1 MKNALGRARSAI
13 VGRMFGPIGILKVLL
28 SDSRFLLADEGVI
41 HTNRFMILKAWVTV
55 LELARGRLPNLY
67 GPHGGRVFVGFSS
80 FRGFPGLSPYFG
92 LPTRGT
98 SHNNHLVVLNA
109 RVTVL
114 EVTSGPV
121 SQHLWSTWWS
131 DF

>member
-1 MKNALGRARSAI
+1 M
-13 VGRMFGPIGILKVLL
+13 VGCLVRFGILRVLL

-41 HTNRFMILKAWVTV
+41 HTNGFMILKAWVTV

-92 LPTRGT
+92 LPTRGDQSQQPSGAVERPGNGSGVYQWPGFST
-98 SHNNHLVVLNA
+98 FMVHMVVGFLIG
-109 RVTVL
+109 L
-114 EVTSGPV
+114 
-121 SQHLWSTWWS
+121 
-131 DF
+131 